1 MHSHRP
7 FIWPLIL
14 TFSFAFVEWV
24 GGIFTGSLALVADAG
39 HMFSDSMALTLAAFA
54 AWVAK
59 RPRSPRHSYG
69 FARAEV
75 IVAAINGILMLA
87 VIVMIVIEAIE
98 RLRAPTLIA
107 GGGVMLIA
115 AIGLA
120 VNAMV
125 ALMISHEEKTLNA
138 RAALIHVLGDLLGS
152 VAALIA
158 GAVVFFTGWLPIDPI
173 LSLGIAALILFSTTN
188 LLRNALHV
196 LMEGVPS
203 SIDLMAVQNTISRLE
218 GVLAVHDLH
227 VWNISS
233 GQAALSAHVELKE
246 LAQWPR
252 ILEAA
257 KLKLHD
263 AFAIDHITLQPEVR
277 LKQPYEP
284 KVRIV
289 PLGRGQG
296 AGVRGQKNQD

>member
-39 HMFSDSMALTLAAFA
+39 HMFSDSMALALAAFA

-98 RLRAPTLIA
+98 RLRAPAPIL

-115 AIGLA
+115 AAGLA
-120 VNAMV
+120 VNTVA
-125 ALMISHEEKTLNA
+125 ALMISREEKTLNA
-138 RAALIHVLGDLLGS
+138 RAALIHVLGDLVGS
-152 VAALIA
+152 VAALLA

-188 LLRNALHV
+188 LLRSALHD
-196 LMEGVPS
+196 LMEGVPA
-203 SIDLMAVQNTISRLE
+203 SIDLIAVQKMIARLD

-227 VWNISS
+227 VWGISS
-233 GQAALSAHVELKE
+233 GQVALSAHLELKD

-252 ILEAA
+252 TLEAA
-257 KLKLHD
+257 KAKVHEE
-263 AFAIDHITLQPEVR
+263 FGITHVTLQPEVR
-277 LKQPYEP
+277 LRQPYQP
-284 KVRIV
+284 KVKIV
-289 PLGRGQG
+289 PLSRGQRPE
-296 AGVRGQKNQD
+296 VKGQKNQD